1 MAHFYSRFSFIS
13 SYVIVERIMEYSWKC
28 LTIAVYMFYIEY
40 RDYWLVNRVP
50 DQVDLNLLFTLYN
63 YYKIQ

>member
-28 LTIAVYMFYIEY
+28 LTIVVYMFYIEY
-40 RDYWLVNRVP
+40 RDSLI
-50 DQVDLNLLFTLYN
+50 VDSLIEYQI
-63 YYKIQ
+63 KSI